1 MAARFT
7 FVEISDGTGITSQ
20 VKLDALFLQSPTGGP
35 ESTVTHVVQVMTLAP
50 WILDHATQR
59 RDNNES
65 EEHCCS
71 AQKSLHG
78 LTTSK
83 RGSLPGVIQQS
94 SKRTTI
100 NLIRRSIMTTLYRNF
115 LRHELLHELNNCDT
129 KTNNRNAGGQAK
141 QWSVEVVPNQA
152 FFAMNLEFPWP
163 EDVDAE
169 ESQSTNNRDDQP
181 NVDSAGC
188 SLLCRVTSYWKAFFA
203 ERNGDIVQLSTQSR
217 KLFVAHALEF
227 VIGVFLIYIAHER
240 DPIHIAAAHKA
251 VMPIIH
257 IAKPSATGPRPP
269 RPQPAGEGVSL
280 ADLM

>member
-1 MAARFT
+1 RVLFRSAIVDIRDSQREDSFHAASSEVLRTHANQTGNTLGRVMAARFT
-7 FVEISDGTGITSQ
+7 FMEICDGTGITSQ

-129 KTNNRNAGGQAK
+129 KTNNRNAGGQ
-141 QWSVEVVPNQA
+141 
-152 FFAMNLEFPWP
+152 
-163 EDVDAE
+163 
-169 ESQSTNNRDDQP
+169 
-181 NVDSAGC
+181 
-188 SLLCRVTSYWKAFFA
+188 
-203 ERNGDIVQLSTQSR
+203 
-217 KLFVAHALEF
+217 
-227 VIGVFLIYIAHER
+227 
-240 DPIHIAAAHKA
+240 
-251 VMPIIH
+251 
-257 IAKPSATGPRPP
+257 
-269 RPQPAGEGVSL
+269 
-280 ADLM
+280 